1 MRRLPA
7 AIRWMSGRARVRGF
21 VLSTFI
27 LVTLAAGAL
36 AAATGKIQGKIV
48 AADDGEPIG
57 FADVVLLPADTTMYP
72 VGGRTNADG
81 TFLLEAA
88 PGTYVLQIRAL
99 SYAKK
104 RVEGIVIESGKLLPF
119 STTLGAEAIQQQEVV
134 VEARAK
140 TNTESSM
147 LAARK
152 KAVSVGDA
160 VSAEQVRK
168 SPDKN
173 AAEVL
178 RRVTGLNVAD
188 GKYVYVRGL
197 GERYSSTDVDGVRIA
212 SPEQNKRVVPLDL
225 FPASLLDNIV
235 VQKTYTADRPG
246 EFGGGDVQVHTRDFP
261 GARLWSFSISQEYVG
276 NTTFKDHSTYASP
289 NADLFGFGASGRGL
303 PGAVDE
309 AGAGQPLVAGSPP
322 YGFPKSTLASVAN
335 SFANIW
341 SPAGSGTVPNG
352 TYSATYG
359 DELKLFGRSL
369 GIIASSNFTRTFA
382 NLTESQRSFQGGTD
396 TLYDYAVTRSLE
408 TAQLGAIT
416 ALSYR
421 LSPQHSLHLRGLYTN
436 SADDEV
442 RVYQGQDHN
451 RVEAT
456 TGQWIEHRDTRLL
469 YVQRD
474 VLSGTLEGRDEFRSL
489 AGLNVDWN
497 LNRSSARRQQPDRRE
512 VTYDKGYYYDG
523 TGNLIEYWGLG
534 STGSREFGDLN
545 DNGWGEKI
553 SGAVPYRLG
562 GHGAGKV
569 VLGFDHQSK
578 KRESTYRRFDFYANQ
593 NADPTAVP
601 ESLFDATG
609 FNGKSGTG
617 YVEEGTLP
625 QDNYHA
631 TSDVMASFLSADV
644 PFAKRLRGTFGV
656 RVEHGTQDVAS
667 YELFHPTVIT
677 SEGSVDN
684 TDWLPTGNITWSATD
699 QVNLRLA
706 ASRTL
711 SRPDL
716 NELSP
721 SPTLEYV
728 AGYRQAGNPNLHR
741 ALIDNYDARLEA
753 FPSASEVFAAGFFYK
768 YLKEPI
774 EQAIQGAVPPLLVPL
789 NSDHGHN
796 LGGEFEMRSA
806 LGRYW
811 GRMKRL
817 SLNTNV
823 TVISSK
829 VVLKPQLTPLSAQE
843 HPLQGQ
849 AAYVVN
855 AGMTYATTSG
865 RTDVSVLFSSAG
877 ERLRTVGY
885 LQPDIYDQP
894 TTSLDATAN
903 TTPLPRLHLKF
914 SAKNLL
920 NHAVRQTQGGKEV
933 SSITYGRSFSIALAY
948 GS

>member
-1 MRRLPA
+1 MRRVPA
-7 AIRWMSGRARVRGF
+7 AIRRIPAGPHLPA
-21 VLSTFI
+21 FI
-27 LVTLAAGAL
+27 LSILLAAVVNSLAIGAT
-36 AAATGKIQGKIV
+36 TGKIQGKII
-48 AADDGEPIG
+48 ATDTGEPIG
-57 FADVVLLPADTTMYP
+57 FADVVLLPADTTLKR
-72 VGGRTNADG
+72 VGTRTNADG

-88 PGTYVLQIRAL
+88 PGTYALQIRAL

-104 RVEGIVIESGKLLPF
+104 RVEGVVIEAGKLLPF
-119 STTLGAEAIQQQEVV
+119 NTTLAAEAIQQQEVV
-134 VEARAK
+134 VDARAK

-178 RRVTGLNVAD
+178 RRVTGLSVAD
-188 GKYVYVRGL
+188 GKYVFVRGL
-197 GERYSSTDVDGVRIA
+197 GERYSSTDVDGVRIV

-261 GARLWSFSISQEYVG
+261 GARLWSFSLSQEFAE
-276 NTTFKDHSTYASP
+276 NATFQDHSTYLSP
-289 NADLFGFGASGRGL
+289 RADLFGFGSSGRQL
-303 PGAVDE
+303 PSAVDE
-309 AGAGQPLVAGSPP
+309 AGGGLPLVAGSPP
-322 YGFPKSTLASVAN
+322 YGFPTST
-335 SFANIW
+335 FANIW
-341 SPAGSGTVPNG
+341 SPTSSGTIPNA

-369 GIIASSNFTRTFA
+369 GVIASSNFTRTFA
-382 NLTESQRSFQGGTD
+382 NLKESQRLFAGSTD
-396 TLYDYAVTRSLE
+396 TLYDYAVTRSTE
-408 TAQLGAIT
+408 TAQLGAIS

-421 LSPQHSLHLRGLYTN
+421 LSPRHSLHLRGLYTN

-442 RVYQGQDHN
+442 RTYQGQDHN

-456 TGQWIEHRDTRLL
+456 TGTWIEHRDTRLL
-469 YVQRD
+469 YLQRD
-474 VLSGTLEGRDEFRSL
+474 VLSGTLEGRDEFAHL
-489 AGLNVDWN
+489 GGLNVDWN
-497 LNRSSARRQQPDRRE
+497 LTRSAARRQQPDRRE

-534 STGSREFGDLN
+534 STGSREYGDLH
-545 DNGWGEKI
+545 DNGWGAVI
-553 SGAVPYRLG
+553 SGAIPYQLG
-562 GHGAGKV
+562 SRGAGKV
-569 VLGFDHQSK
+569 VVGFDHQTK
-578 KRESTYRRFDFYANQ
+578 KRESTYRRFNFYPNQ
-593 NADPTAVP
+593 NADPTAMP
-601 ESLFDATG
+601 ESLFDANG
-609 FNGKSGTG
+609 FNGLSGTG

-631 TSDVMASFLSADV
+631 NSKVVASYVSADI
-644 PFAKRLRGTFGV
+644 PLARRLRSTLGV

-667 YELFHPTVIT
+667 YALFHPSQIT
-677 SEGSVDN
+677 SEGSFDE
-684 TDWLPTGNITWSATD
+684 TDWLPTANVTWAATD
-699 QVNLRLA
+699 AVNLRLA

-753 FPSASEVFAAGFFYK
+753 FPSISEVIAAGFFYK

-796 LGGEFEMRSA
+796 LGAEFELRSA

-811 GRMKRL
+811 ARMKRL

-823 TVISSK
+823 TLISSK
-829 VVLKPQLTPLSAQE
+829 VTLKPQLTPLSAQE

-855 AGMTYATTSG
+855 AGLTFAAMNG
-865 RTDVSVLFSSAG
+865 RTDASVLFSAAG
-877 ERLRTVGY
+877 QRLRTVGY
-885 LQPDIYDQP
+885 LQPDIYDRP
-894 TTSLDATAN
+894 TTSLDATVN
-903 TTPLPRLHLKF
+903 TTPWPRTHVKF
-914 SAKNLL
+914 AAKNLL
-920 NHAVRQTQGGKEV
+920 DHAIRQTQGGKEI
-933 SSITYGRSFSIALAY
+933 SSTSYGRAFSIALAF